1 MTEPRSFHPLIQE
14 AYTGVHQWLSQQPA
28 ARGYRQESYPSDYDS
43 VEKKR
48 DPAKKKEE
56 MKRLLTEESLK
67 MAAAQFSFY
76 FHTHYFKVIHTFDQV
91 LTKSYL
97 LNWIEQNKNICI
109 LDIGCGGGTGSIAFL
124 ETLIRLKEEGSLRQS
139 LNVYC
144 LGIDINEFTLVI
156 YNQFMTELKPKLA
169 TLNINCEF
177 DLIADSVLEACYSA
191 KDYLQNKLA
200 VWNCPTL
207 PRLLMIH
214 STVVDMLEKQYQRK
228 LNKNANLKKYEILTD
243 KNQQFT
249 NFSKNYSLV
258 YRQIFE
264 EVPIDKLSVITIGT
278 DSDLNPV
285 QVMED
290 ALTQEFSKK
299 CHSVTS
305 NVGEEKK
312 YKVYYKNPQD
322 SNWRNEDPGKPSTFY
337 LSVSTISN
345 ANLEK
350 DKDWQ
355 TVTSLENLELAWV
368 HARNYLL
375 HESFFDDVEIRLFER
390 NLTQNFK
397 LLQQQ
402 LMAYVEEVAHQDDY
416 LNYKFVKS
424 SSQSRPRAL
433 SRLEGEIL
441 SVSII
446 QKLGDNSL
454 LQGNSYAY
462 RLNFKK
468 DETEYLYCRRINAYN
483 YFEEKARNNAK
494 NHENSVVIRVDI
506 ESFYTK
512 IIQDHLI
519 ELTGKTFSESQRIG
533 WLLRVLLDKK
543 LNEHEI
549 GLGITQGSIG
559 SGFYANLYLKSVDAI
574 FGSQPT
580 DNKWD
585 ATLYRYVD
593 DMIIIVPDP
602 NDKDEVLDILTKT
615 LSDLGLNLNRDKT
628 EIYTRVED
636 FIETVQEDQLLN
648 DLEDNFDE
656 LTNLLWI
663 GSSSLRRE
671 FERSYRTDDDD
682 LWWHLVKRFK
692 SCLNSIQIYI
702 DAPRL
707 SRKVYR
713 FLFDS
718 QERKTQLKNQQE
730 LVFPEIPY
738 DDLNDSIL
746 NWARAFESLNW
757 DWIQKKNELSNQFI
771 RLFQESLTDLKEL
784 QNSKK
789 NEIKKANNIKKQ
801 LERRIRFALNKLYWL
816 GLQEVKK
823 EIVDIVCETPWIFP
837 EPLQVIENLARQGG
851 GHEVIEILG
860 FYQDQTTSWSEYMR
874 AVTLRG
880 IRFLPAINEYVW
892 EKMVEYSTGDIIVEC
907 LMATETW
914 LHLSHVAHQ
923 FTTDDHI
930 NAVYQALE
938 SDPPPVKRLR
948 KNYILILGMYDKKI
962 NMEVLGKDS
971 DYMLDEALKVALE
984 GSDSDLFEYEEPK
997 IIRDKYY
1004 SGKRKSNAD
1013 GESDFMY

>member
-14 AYTGVHQWLSQQPA
+14 AYTGVHQWLSQQEEA
-28 ARGYRQESYPSDYDS
+28 TGYSQVPYPY
-43 VEKKR
+43 R
-48 DPAKKKEE
+48 DQAKMDE
-56 MKRLLTEESLK
+56 LLTKESLK
-67 MAAAQFSFY
+67 MVAAQFSFY
-76 FHTHYFKVIHTFDQV
+76 FHAHYFKVIHTFDQV

-97 LNWIEQNKNICI
+97 LNWVEQNKNICI

-124 ETLIRLKEEGSLRQS
+124 ETLIRLKEEGILRQS
-139 LNVYC
+139 LNIYC
-144 LGIDINEFTLVI
+144 LGIDVNEFTLVI

-191 KDYLQNKLA
+191 KDYLQNQLTE
-200 VWNCPTL
+200 WNCPTL
-207 PRLLMIH
+207 PRVLMIH

-228 LNKNANLKKYEILTD
+228 LNKNANLKKYDILTD

-264 EVPIDKLSVITIGT
+264 EVPIDQLSVITIGT
-278 DSDLNPV
+278 HRDSTPV
-285 QVMED
+285 KVMGD
-290 ALTQEFSKK
+290 ALDKEFSKK
-299 CHSVTS
+299 CHSVTL
-305 NVGEEKK
+305 NVCDKK
-312 YKVYYKNPQD
+312 EYQVYYKNPQG

-337 LSVSTISN
+337 LTVVTISN
-345 ANLEK
+345 QHLAK

-368 HARNYLL
+368 HARHYLL

-390 NLTQNFK
+390 NLTHNLK

-402 LMAYVEEVAHQDDY
+402 LMAYVEEVAHHEDY
-416 LNYKFVKS
+416 LNYKSVKS
-424 SSQSRPRAL
+424 SSQGRPRGL
-433 SRLEGEIL
+433 SRFEGEIL
-441 SVSII
+441 SVAII
-446 QKLGDNSL
+446 QKLGQNYSR

-462 RLNFKK
+462 RIDSKNYDIEYFYSYWYFTYDNFIK
-468 DETEYLYCRRINAYN
+468 NA
-483 YFEEKARNNAK
+483 RDNAK
-494 NHENSVVIRVDI
+494 NYKNAVVIRVDI

-512 IIQDHLI
+512 IIQDHLT
-519 ELTGKTFSESQRIG
+519 ELTGKELSESKRIS
-533 WLLRVLLDKK
+533 WLLKVLLQQE

-549 GLGITQGSIG
+549 GSGITQGSIG
-559 SGFYANLYLKSVDAI
+559 SGFYANLYLKDVDAI

-580 DNKWD
+580 DNQWG

-602 NDKDEVLDILTKT
+602 NDKDEVLNILTKT
-615 LSDLGLNLNRDKT
+615 LSELGLKLNPDKT

-636 FIETVQEDQLLN
+636 FLETVQEDQLLN
-648 DLEDNFDE
+648 DLKKNFDD

-682 LWWHLVKRFK
+682 LWWHLIKRFK
-692 SCLNSIQIYI
+692 SCLNSIQIYVN
-702 DAPRL
+702 APRL
-707 SRKVYR
+707 SRKVYQ

-718 QERKTQLKNQQE
+718 EERKTKLNNQQE

-746 NWARAFESLNW
+746 NWARTFESLNC
-757 DWIQKKNELSNQFI
+757 DWIQKKNELINQLI
-771 RLFQESLTDLKEL
+771 RLFKDNLTELKALQESHSIEPRQANLKKRTL
-784 QNSKK
+784 IRQ
-789 NEIKKANNIKKQ
+789 
-801 LERRIRFALNKLYWL
+801 IRFAINRLYLL
-816 GLQEVKK
+816 GLQDIRK
-823 EIVDIVCETPWIFP
+823 EIVDILCDTPWIFR

-851 GHEVIEILG
+851 GLEVVEILG
-860 FYQDQTTSWSEYMR
+860 FYKHKTTSYSESMTDETTSWSEYIR

-880 IRFLPAINEYVW
+880 IRFLPAINKYVW
-892 EKMVEYSTGDIIVEC
+892 EKMVEYSTKGTTIEC

-938 SDPPPVKRLR
+938 SDPLVKRLR
-948 KNYILILGMYDKKI
+948 KNYILILGMYDKEI
-962 NMEVLGKDS
+962 NREVLGKDS
-971 DYMLDEALKVALE
+971 DYMLDEALKVARE
-984 GSDSDLFEYEEPK
+984 GSNSDLFEYEEPK

-1004 SGKRKSNAD
+1004 SGKRQFKAD
-1013 GESDFMY
+1013 GESELMY

>member
-1 MTEPRSFHPLIQE
+1 
-14 AYTGVHQWLSQQPA
+14 
-28 ARGYRQESYPSDYDS
+28 
-43 VEKKR
+43 
-48 DPAKKKEE
+48 
-56 MKRLLTEESLK
+56 
-67 MAAAQFSFY
+67 
-76 FHTHYFKVIHTFDQV
+76 
-91 LTKSYL
+91 
-97 LNWIEQNKNICI
+97 
-109 LDIGCGGGTGSIAFL
+109 
-124 ETLIRLKEEGSLRQS
+124 
-139 LNVYC
+139 
-144 LGIDINEFTLVI
+144 
-156 YNQFMTELKPKLA
+156 
-169 TLNINCEF
+169 
-177 DLIADSVLEACYSA
+177 
-191 KDYLQNKLA
+191 
-200 VWNCPTL
+200 
-207 PRLLMIH
+207 
-214 STVVDMLEKQYQRK
+214 
-228 LNKNANLKKYEILTD
+228 
-243 KNQQFT
+243 
-249 NFSKNYSLV
+249 
-258 YRQIFE
+258 
-264 EVPIDKLSVITIGT
+264 
-278 DSDLNPV
+278 
-285 QVMED
+285 MED
-290 ALTQEFSKK
+290 ALDQEFRKK
-299 CHSVTS
+299 SHSVTL
-305 NVGEEKK
+305 NIGEQKK
-312 YKVYYKNPQD
+312 QTVNFINPRGCY
-322 SNWRNEDPGKPSTFY
+322 WRESAKHPRENYHATFY
-337 LSVSTISN
+337 LTVVTISN
-345 ANLEK
+345 QHLAK

-368 HARNYLL
+368 HARRYLL

-390 NLTQNFK
+390 NLTQNLK

-402 LMAYVEEVAHQDDY
+402 LMAYLEEVAHQEDY

-441 SVSII
+441 SVSIV

-462 RLNFKK
+462 RLNCNK
-468 DETEYLYCRRINAYN
+468 DETEYLYRHRIDAYN
-483 YFEEKARNNAK
+483 DFVKKARDNAK
-494 NHENSVVIRVDI
+494 NYENAVVIRVDI

-549 GLGITQGSIG
+549 GSGITQGSIG

-580 DNKWD
+580 DNQWD

-593 DMIIIVPDP
+593 EMIIIVPDP

-636 FIETVQEDQLLN
+636 FLETVQEDQLLN

-692 SCLNSIQIYI
+692 SCLNSIQIYV
-702 DAPRL
+702 DPPRL

-718 QERKTQLKNQQE
+718 EERKTQLKNQQE

-746 NWARAFESLNW
+746 NWARAFESLNL

-771 RLFQESLTDLKEL
+771 RLFQESLTDLKEM

-789 NEIKKANNIKKQ
+789 NELKKANNIKKQ

-823 EIVDIVCETPWIFP
+823 EIVDILCYTPWIFP

-851 GHEVIEILG
+851 EHEVIKILE

-892 EKMVEYSTGDIIVEC
+892 EKMVEYSIEKRVEYPTGKMVEYPTGGTIVEC
-907 LMATETW
+907 LMSTETW

-923 FTTDDHI
+923 FTTEDHI
-930 NAVYQALE
+930 NAIYQALE
-938 SDPPPVKRLR
+938 SDPPPMKRLR

-962 NMEVLGKDS
+962 NMEVLGEDS
-971 DYMLDEALKVALE
+971 DYMLDEAFKVALE

-1004 SGKRKSNAD
+1004 SGKRQSNA
-1013 GESDFMY
+1013 GSISDYMY

>member
-14 AYTGVHQWLSQQPA
+14 AYTEVHQWLSQQPA
-28 ARGYRQESYPSDYDS
+28 AAGYRQVLYRKNYEDMN
-43 VEKKR
+43 K
-48 DPAKKKEE
+48 
-56 MKRLLTEESLK
+56 LLTEESLK
-67 MAAAQFSFY
+67 MAAAQFSYF

-91 LTKSYL
+91 LTKTYL

-124 ETLIRLKEEGSLRQS
+124 ETLIRLKEEGSLCQS
-139 LNVYC
+139 LNIYC

-191 KDYLQNKLA
+191 KDYLQNQLTE
-200 VWNCPTL
+200 WNCPTL

-228 LNKNANLKKYEILTD
+228 LNKNANLKKYDILTD

-258 YRQIFE
+258 YRQLFE

-278 DSDLNPV
+278 RSDFNPV
-285 QVMED
+285 EGMED

-299 CHSVTS
+299 CHSVIS
-305 NVGEEKK
+305 NVCKEKE
-312 YKVYYKNPQD
+312 YKVYYKNPPE
-322 SNWRNEDPGKPSTFY
+322 SNWSNENPGKPSTFY
-337 LSVSTISN
+337 LSVSTIGN
-345 ANLEK
+345 ENLEK

-390 NLTQNFK
+390 NLTQNLT

-402 LMAYVEEVAHQDDY
+402 LMAYLEEVAHQEDY

-424 SSQSRPRAL
+424 SSQGRSRGL

-441 SVSII
+441 SVAII
-446 QKLGDNSL
+446 QKLGQNYSR

-462 RLNFKK
+462 RIDSKNH
-468 DETEYLYCRRINAYN
+468 DTEYFYDNWFPAYDR
-483 YFEEKARNNAK
+483 FITEASDRAK
-494 NHENSVVIRVDI
+494 KHENAVVMRVDI

-512 IIQDHLI
+512 IIQDHLT
-519 ELTGKTFSESQRIG
+519 ELTAKEFSESKRIS
-533 WLLRVLLDKK
+533 WLLKVLLQQK

-559 SGFYANLYLKSVDAI
+559 SGFYANLYLKDVDAI

-580 DNKWD
+580 DNQWG

-602 NDKDEVLDILTKT
+602 NDKDEVLDRLTKT
-615 LSDLGLNLNRDKT
+615 LSDLGLNLNPDKT

-636 FIETVQEDQLLN
+636 FIETLQEDQSLEELSN
-648 DLEDNFDE
+648 DFFK

-671 FERSYRTDDDD
+671 FQKAYIKDNND
-682 LWWHLVKRFK
+682 LWWYLVKRFK
-692 SCLNSIQIYI
+692 SCLNSIQIYV
-702 DAPRL
+702 DAPSL
-707 SRKVYR
+707 SRKIYR
-713 FLFDS
+713 YLFDPRKRQKDL
-718 QERKTQLKNQQE
+718 QEQQE
-730 LVFPEIPY
+730 LVFIKKY
-738 DDLNDSIL
+738 NYHFNDYIL
-746 NWARAFESLNW
+746 LEWGDCFERENWY
-757 DWIQKKNELSNQFI
+757 WIHEKQELIHRLI
-771 RLFQESLTDLKEL
+771 RLFKESLIELKLL
-784 QNSKK
+784 QYSQN
-789 NEIKKANNIKKQ
+789 IDQRQANIRKRT
-801 LERRIRFALNKLYWL
+801 LIRHIRFAINRLYLL
-816 GLQEVKK
+816 GLQHVKK
-823 EIVDIVCETPWIFP
+823 EIVDILCDTPWIFR

-851 GHEVIEILG
+851 EHEVIEILG
-860 FYQDQTTSWSEYMR
+860 FYQDKTTSWSEYIR

-880 IRFLPAINEYVW
+880 IRFVPAMNEYVW
-892 EKMVEYSTGDIIVEC
+892 EKMVEYSTGGTTIEC

-923 FTTDDHI
+923 FTTDNHI

-938 SDPPPVKRLR
+938 SDPPPVKRLI
-948 KNYILILGMYDKKI
+948 KNYILILGMYDKEI
-962 NMEVLGKDS
+962 NMEVLGEDS
-971 DYMLDEALKVALE
+971 DYMLDEAFNVALE

-1004 SGKRKSNAD
+1004 SGKRQSNASS
-1013 GESDFMY
+1013 ESDYMY